1 MNHFAKI
8 AEKLSAYELDGMLL
22 TCEANR
28 FYASGFHS
36 TGTDGVALV
45 TREGNFYFTDSRYIE
60 AAHNKVQDAEIAMTD
75 AAHPY
80 VDLIN
85 AAMEKTHVQKLGF
98 EDAYMTVA
106 DYRHYSE
113 KLHCQLVP
121 ATELLI
127 SLRQSKDEEEIQ
139 RMIAAQRIAEAAL
152 DQIVKEIKPGVTEKE
167 IAARLQYLMLAGGAE
182 NMSFDPIVASGPNG
196 SMPHAV
202 PTDRKIQDGD
212 FVTMDF
218 GCIYQ
223 GYCSDMTRTVAVG
236 RVTEEMEK
244 VYNVVLQAQLAGIA
258 AAKAGII
265 KPGSPVVSY
274 GGVPE
279 ADAVIARTAAE
290 RHAPLTVVDLSR
302 LTIEDGD
309 LDAVTFDFDG
319 LNGIRLPLIGS
330 YQPRN
335 AATAITALRV
345 LRSRGWNIPDSAIR
359 AGLEQVRWPGRFEL
373 LRHSP
378 VFLLDGSHNAHGMR
392 ATVQSLRDRFPGQ
405 KFVFLLSIMA
415 DKDVDE
421 MLALL
426 LPLAG
431 QFVTVA
437 AHTPRAMPAE
447 TLAEQ
452 IRARGGRA
460 EPAPTIEAGVARA
473 VALGGTGP
481 VCALGTLYFSGDVRE
496 AFAKL
501 NQ

>member
-1 MNHFAKI
+1 ML
-8 AEKLSAYELDGMLL
+8 EVGLGGTLDSTNVIDPPECAVITALGMD
-22 TCEANR
+22 
-28 FYASGFHS
+28 H
-36 TGTDGVALV
+36 
-45 TREGNFYFTDSRYIE
+45 
-60 AAHNKVQDAEIAMTD
+60 
-75 AAHPY
+75 
-80 VDLIN
+80 
-85 AAMEKTHVQKLGF
+85 
-98 EDAYMTVA
+98 
-106 DYRHYSE
+106 
-113 KLHCQLVP
+113 
-121 ATELLI
+121 
-127 SLRQSKDEEEIQ
+127 
-139 RMIAAQRIAEAAL
+139 
-152 DQIVKEIKPGVTEKE
+152 VKELGPTLAD
-167 IAARLQYLMLAGGAE
+167 IA
-182 NMSFDPIVASGPNG
+182 S
-196 SMPHAV
+196 
-202 PTDRKIQDGD
+202 
-212 FVTMDF
+212 
-218 GCIYQ
+218 
-223 GYCSDMTRTVAVG
+223 
-236 RVTEEMEK
+236 
-244 VYNVVLQAQLAGIA
+244 
-258 AAKAGII
+258 AKAGII